1 MIVRAAQLWAIATMT
16 LLEARRRKVFAVLI
30 LFALALLS
38 SAAFFPSVGPEGRL
52 RLIEIWAM
60 RAAGLFTAI
69 VALFLAGFSLPG
81 DFEQK
86 RVFLV
91 VTKPVPK
98 GLIFLGRF
106 AGFAL
111 LLAIFAATLG
121 AVTVAFL
128 RLVSWTSGGDF
139 PPLVAYPRERAAA
152 FGHERGVPLP
162 EDPGTVAAA
171 APEEG
176 SLIWT
181 FRGLRRADFPDRL
194 RVEAR
199 LTIGSPQDPYRAAGV
214 LAVRAR
220 AASGRTEEIRFP
232 ANTSEER
239 SFTLPA
245 DLVEPEGTLELAFRP
260 ADPDG
265 LIAGHARS
273 VVLYRK
279 PSSFE
284 LNFARGMILVLLQSL
299 VVLAVTLAA
308 STWVSAPLSILLGIL
323 VYLVGSAH
331 GFIREAARD
340 VEFTVRQAPGQ
351 EAAPR
356 PGGLDLPPWI
366 MKTSASLSRAVLA
379 LVPDFAHFDFA
390 RWLLKDHA
398 VSGRDL
404 AEAAGRAAPPVLVLA
419 LLGTALLYFRDF
431 G

>member
-38 SAAFFPSVGPEGRL
+38 AVAFFPSVAPEGRL
-52 RLIEIWAM
+52 RLVEIWAL
-60 RAAGLFTAI
+60 RAAAVFTAI

-86 RVFLV
+86 RIFLV

-98 GLIFLGRF
+98 GLVFLGRF

-111 LLAIFAATLG
+111 LLAIFVATLG
-121 AVTVAFL
+121 AVTVFFL
-128 RLVSWTSGGDF
+128 RVVSWTSGKDF
-139 PPLVAYPRERAAA
+139 PPLVAYPRERAASFTHA
-152 FGHERGVPLP
+152 RGVPHP
-162 EDPGTVAAA
+162 DEPGRLAAA
-171 APEEG
+171 AADEAV
-176 SLIWT
+176 LVWT
-181 FRGLRRADFPDRL
+181 FRGLNRADFPERL

-199 LTIGSPQDPYRAAGV
+199 LTIGSPTDPYRSAG
-214 LAVRAR
+214 LLHVRAR
-220 AASGRTEEIRFP
+220 AASGRAEELRIP
-232 ANTSEER
+232 ANTNEER
-239 SFTLPA
+239 LFEVPA
-245 DLVEPEGTLELAFRP
+245 DLVEPAGTLELTFRS
-260 ADPDG
+260 ADADG
-265 LIAGHARS
+265 MIAGDARS

-284 LNFARGMILVLLQSL
+284 LNFARGMALVLLQSL
-299 VVLAVTLAA
+299 IVLSVTLAA
-308 STWVSAPLSILLGIL
+308 STWVSAPVSILLGIL

-340 VEFTVRQAPGQ
+340 VEFTLREAPGR
-351 EAAPR
+351 EERVR
-356 PGGLDLPPWI
+356 PAEDLPPWVL
-366 MKTSASLSRAVLA
+366 KASTRISRTVLA
-379 LVPDFAHFDFA
+379 LVPDFSHFDFS

-398 VSGRDL
+398 VSGGEL

-419 LLGTALLYFRDF
+419 ILGTALLYFRDF

>member
-1 MIVRAAQLWAIATMT
+1 MSVRAAQLWAIAAMT

-38 SAAFFPSVGPEGRL
+38 SVAFFPSVSPEARL
-52 RLIEIWAM
+52 RLMEIWAL
-60 RAAGLFTAI
+60 RASAVFTAI

-86 RVFLV
+86 RIFLV

-98 GLIFLGRF
+98 GLVFLGRF

-128 RLVSWTSGGDF
+128 RAVSWTSGKDF
-139 PPLVAYPRERAAA
+139 PALVAYPRERPAA
-152 FGHERGVPLP
+152 FGHERGVPHP
-162 EDPGTVAAA
+162 DEPGRVAAA
-171 APEEG
+171 AEEEAA
-176 SLIWT
+176 LVWT
-181 FRGLRRADFPDRL
+181 FRGLRRADFPEPL

-199 LTIGSPQDPYRAAGV
+199 LTIGSPRDPYRSAG
-214 LAVRAR
+214 LLHVRAR
-220 AASGRTEEIRFP
+220 AASGRVEEVQIP
-232 ANTSEER
+232 ANTHEER

-245 DLVEPEGTLELAFRP
+245 DLLEPAGTLELAFRP

-265 LIAGHARS
+265 MIAGDARS
-273 VVLYRK
+273 VVLYRRA
-279 PSSFE
+279 SSFE

-299 VVLAVTLAA
+299 IVLSVTLAA
-308 STWVSAPLSILLGIL
+308 STWVSAPVSILLGIL

-331 GFIREAARD
+331 GFIREATRD
-340 VEFTVRQAPGQ
+340 VEFTLRDAPGR
-351 EAAPR
+351 EGRPR
-356 PGGLDLPPWI
+356 PDAGLPPWV
-366 MKTSASLSRAVLA
+366 MKASARVSRAVVA

-404 AEAAGRAAPPVLVLA
+404 AEAAGKAAPPILVLVI
-419 LLGTALLYFRDF
+419 LGTALLYFRDF